1 MHKNVFIGMGSNL
14 GDRSATLDRAAAE
27 LANTPGI
34 VNITTSSIIETEAIG
49 GPEGQGPFLNAVAR
63 IETALSPRELLDRL
77 HAIERSAGR
86 VRGLRRGARTLDL
99 DLLLYNDIIL
109 HEADLIVPHPRMCV
123 RRFVL
128 GPLAEIAGEMIEP
141 TTRRTIAEL
150 LANLA
155 ARPRAV
161 VVLDDEVARRDAIV
175 QGVCADRAI
184 EAEGWIVKGIDH
196 HLIQTSDLNSFERV
210 FPEIARPTFV
220 VDMTRE
226 PIVASNRPIGV
237 PRIVPECD
245 DVESV
250 VSEVLASCAS
260 CR

>member
-14 GDRSATLDRAAAE
+14 GDRSATLDRAAKA

-34 VNITTSSIIETEAIG
+34 VNIITSSFIETEAIG
-49 GPEGQGPFLNAVAR
+49 GPEGQGSFLNAVAR
-63 IETALSPRELLDRL
+63 IETRLSPRDLLDRL

-86 VRGLRRGARTLDL
+86 TRGERWSARTLDL
-99 DLLLYNDIIL
+99 DLLLYDDMIVQD
-109 HEADLIVPHPRMCV
+109 ADLVLPHPRMCV

-128 GPLAEIAGEMIEP
+128 GPLAEIAEDLIEP
-141 TTRRTIAEL
+141 TTLRTIAEL

-155 ARPRAV
+155 ERPLTV
-161 VVLDDEVARRDAIV
+161 VVFDRDRARREAIV
-175 QGVCADRAI
+175 AGVRLDRSIVAG
-184 EAEGWIVKGIDH
+184 GWIVEGIDPD
-196 HLIQTSDLNSFERV
+196 IAQPGDRSD
-210 FPEIARPTFV
+210 IAALVRSIGRPTFV

-226 PIVASNRPIGV
+226 PRCASNRPIGV
-237 PRIVPECD
+237 PRIVPERD
-245 DVESV
+245 DVRSV